1 MTAKCPPADRRGQR
15 ALRPGERTAKCVPL
29 ANAFGCLLGGT
40 EIPHGCVLFVFF
52 YKGWGGMGTPWLLL
66 GELPLSQQ
74 LLPPE
79 EPGVGCHGGTGF
91 LTHLAR
97 GQRAG
102 PNNPPPFLL
111 SRGFPVSSG
120 SLPVG
125 SQTCQD
131 PQSSSTGL
139 DGIRGQGT
147 EGWRFPAG
155 TWATLPTPPQCVA
168 GVWV

>member
-1 MTAKCPPADRRGQR
+1 
-15 ALRPGERTAKCVPL
+15 
-29 ANAFGCLLGGT
+29 
-40 EIPHGCVLFVFF
+40 
-52 YKGWGGMGTPWLLL
+52 MGTPWLLL
-66 GELPLSQQ
+66 GELSLSQQ
-74 LLPPE
+74 LLPLE
-79 EPGVGCHGGTGF
+79 EPGAGCHAGTGF
-91 LTHLAR
+91 LTRLAR

-102 PNNPPPFLL
+102 PKNPPPFLL

-131 PQSSSTGL
+131 PQSGDCLSSSSTGL
-139 DGIRGQGT
+139 DDIWGQGR